1 MVGGMIFKDGLTDQP
16 FARCRLRLGQVLRL
30 CARIMTWCL
39 CWMAVGQSSAAAQNA
54 LAEIRQR
61 GEIVFATEAAYPP
74 FEFIENG
81 KIQGFD
87 IDLGNAIG
95 QELGVRV
102 RWKNMEWSGVLGSLE
117 NRLADAILSGMTIT
131 EERKQK
137 GYGFSRP
144 YFLSGQ
150 AIVRRKGDRAIRGPE
165 DLKGR
170 VIAVQIETTGQEAAE
185 KLGLP
190 PERIHKFKRLQ
201 DALLDVRNRRSDA
214 AVGDLPA
221 LLDIIRKGYAAELE
235 VAGDVFVQENVGI
248 ATRRGETELIAA
260 LNKALDAIITDGR
273 YAQIFRR
280 WIDPTFTT
288 AHVAG
293 LDRVK
298 DQGTLVA
305 AAATPPPSAA
315 SATSAQAS
323 GSAFGIRWPLLRE
336 ALPWLLRGARM
347 TLSLTLLAL
356 LIGIPVGLL
365 IALARLSPFRPLSLV
380 AMVYVEA
387 LRGTP
392 LLMQIYVIYFVLPA
406 FGVRVPEMVSAVTA
420 LSANAAAYIA
430 EIFRA
435 GIQSIDVGQMEAAR
449 ALGMDYR
456 GAMRWVI
463 LPQTMRRV
471 LPPLTN
477 EGVALLKDSSLVSVI
492 SIGELMMIG
501 TQYATTTGSP
511 TTIYLAVALFYLAM
525 TLPLTYLVRRL
536 EAQWQPVS
544 RPRARGKA
552 ARHISAAG

>member
-1 MVGGMIFKDGLTDQP
+1 MLASGGRTE
-16 FARCRLRLGQVLRL
+16 
-30 CARIMTWCL
+30 
-39 CWMAVGQSSAAAQNA
+39 AQNA
-54 LAEIRQR
+54 LAEIRRR

-102 RWKNMEWSGVLGSLE
+102 RWKNMEWAGVLGSLE
-117 NRLADAILSGMTIT
+117 NRLADAIMSGMTIT

-150 AIVRRKGDRAIRGPE
+150 AIVRRKGDGAIRGPD
-165 DLKGR
+165 DLKNR
-170 VIAVQIETTGQEAAE
+170 TVAVQIETTGQEAVE

-201 DALLDVRNRRSDA
+201 DALLDVRNGRSAA

-221 LLDIIRKGYAAELE
+221 LLDIIRKGYAEELE
-235 VAGDVFVQENVGI
+235 VAGGVFVHENLGI
-248 ATRRGETELIAA
+248 ATRRGERELIAA
-260 LNKALDAIITDGR
+260 INRALDTIIAEGR
-273 YAQIFRR
+273 YAQIYRR
-280 WIDPTFTT
+280 WIDRSFTT
-288 AHVAG
+288 AHVAD

-298 DQGTLVA
+298 DQGTLTTT
-305 AAATPPPSAA
+305 AATSESPAA
-315 SATSAQAS
+315 PTAPVPGS
-323 GSAFGIRWPLLRE
+323 GSAFGIRWPLMQE
-336 ALPWLLRGARM
+336 ALPWLLRGAWM
-347 TLSLTLLAL
+347 TLYLTLATL
-356 LIGIPVGLL
+356 LIGIPAGLL
-365 IALARLSPFRPLSLV
+365 VALARLSPFRPLSLV
-380 AMVYVEA
+380 AMAYVEVI
-387 LRGTP
+387 RGTP

-406 FGVRVPEMVSAVTA
+406 FNIRIPEIASALTA
-420 LSANAAAYIA
+420 LSVNAAAYIA

-456 GAMRWVI
+456 AAMRWVI

-477 EGVALLKDSSLVSVI
+477 EGIALLKDSSLVSVI
-492 SIGELMMIG
+492 SISELMMVGI
-501 TQYATTTGSP
+501 QYATTTGSP

-525 TLPLTYLVRRL
+525 TLPLTYLARRL
-536 EAQWQPVS
+536 EAKWQPIS
-544 RPRARGKA
+544 RPRARTA
-552 ARHISAAG
+552 PSQTELAI